1 VVMTNV
7 DDVATTGVVA
17 SARPGSSAWS
27 NALRSN
33 GLRAAMC
40 MAGVSHR
47 QPKVPVT
54 GPAQGSG
61 LPVFTRV
68 RTFGLEAYAFDR
80 SAQTSTAQTSK
91 AVITQDPKPVS
102 GKQLRSHPPV

>member
-1 VVMTNV
+1 VVLTNL

-17 SARPGSSAWS
+17 SVRPGSSSSS

-33 GLRAAMC
+33 GLRAAIC
-40 MAGVSHR
+40 MAGASHR
-47 QPKVPVT
+47 QPKAPVT
-54 GPAQGSG
+54 GPVQGSG

-68 RTFGLEAYAFDR
+68 RTFGLEAYTYDR
-80 SAQTSTAQTSK
+80 SALAMTAPTSK
-91 AVITQDPKPVS
+91 AVITQDPQPVS